1 MCEADSDEYAAPY
14 GLCQSIG
21 SQTGFYKVNVE
32 VQEATAKNH
41 NSFTVLPDTSVLAL
55 DNPTNGG
62 VDFFKSVFGYLDQKS
77 GPLLCTIYNN

>member
-1 MCEADSDEYAAPY
+1 MCRNSDEYATPY

-32 VQEATAKNH
+32 VQEAIAKNH

-55 DNPTNGG
+55 NNPANGG
-62 VDFFKSVFGYLDQKS
+62 VDFFKSVVGYLDQKS
-77 GPLLCTIYNN
+77 GPLLRIIYDN